1 MRDLQ
6 NLLGIELMAQ
16 SPAAARS
23 LDDCPGIDEHAVQIE
38 QKGRTA
44 DLHRPESDA

>member
-6 NLLGIELMAQ
+6 DSLGIELMAQ

-23 LDDCPGIDEHAVQIE
+23 LDDRPGIDQNAVEIK
-38 QKGRTA
+38 QKR
-44 DLHRPESDA
+44 

>member
-6 NLLGIELMAQ
+6 DLLGIELMAQ

-23 LDDCPGIDEHAVQIE
+23 LDDRPGIDEHTVQIK
-38 QKGRTA
+38 QKR
-44 DLHRPESDA
+44 